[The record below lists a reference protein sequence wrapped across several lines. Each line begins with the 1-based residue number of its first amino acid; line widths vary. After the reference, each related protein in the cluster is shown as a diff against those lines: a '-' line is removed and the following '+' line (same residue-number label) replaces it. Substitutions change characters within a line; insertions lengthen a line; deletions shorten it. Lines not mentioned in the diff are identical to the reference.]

1 MRTLLE
7 FFLKYFDF
15 LYLNPQYR
23 IVDSKT
29 GGERINAS
37 LKVQGTDLTW
47 SLVNDRGQMQLS
59 VSPTRLSASDSWFWI
74 SLIRQYVLGRDEIQY
89 LPVMEE
95 IEWAR
100 ANLEPITRMFSDVS
114 TVEATSEALRA
125 LRRANADKTWGTA
138 R

>member
-1 MRTLLE
+1 MRALLE
-7 FFLKYFDF
+7 FFLKYLDF
-15 LYLNPQYR
+15 LYLDPQYR

-47 SLVNDRGQMQLS
+47 SVVNDRGQMQLS
-59 VSPTRLSASDSWFWI
+59 VSPTRLSTSDSWFWI
-74 SLIRQYVLGRDEIQY
+74 SLIRQYVEGHDEIQY
-89 LPVMEE
+89 LPVVEE

-100 ANLEPITRMFSDVS
+100 ANLDPIARLFSDPS
-114 TVEATSEALRA
+114 TVEATCDALRA
-125 LRRANADKTWGTA
+125 LRRANADKTWGPA